1 VTSRRSL
8 AIGLALVALAVFAEW
23 AALQRAPLQEP
34 VGALDLRLAAADFA
48 AGLLLAACGLVACT
62 RRPGN
67 RTGALLTAASAAWF
81 LGTFAASGLSG
92 YADFGSL
99 FLTLHRGP
107 LFHAVLAYP
116 DGHLR
121 SRAERAVVGACY
133 ATAAVASVG
142 ADSGVTIAIALLVL
156 VAVARRFAQASARRR
171 LALRAALGATA
182 AVAAVL
188 VTGAVLD
195 LRGASEATD
204 RGVLAAYELAAG
216 GTALW
221 FVLDLLRGRWTQSTV
236 TGLVVDLGGAT
247 VGALRDRLAYAL
259 GDRTLVV
266 GYRVPGPAQYV
277 DDDGRPVV
285 LPRRGSG
292 RELTYVGGEQ
302 PVAVLVHDPGA
313 IDDPALLEQ
322 VAAATR
328 IAVSNVRLQS
338 EIQARLGELKRS
350 RRRIVE
356 AGDAQR
362 RRLERQLRDGAHA
375 RLEAVASIL
384 EHTPRRSASARFES
398 MLAGTLAELA
408 NARDELSE
416 FARGVHPSILSEGG
430 LDAAL
435 ADLAKRAA
443 VPVELSPCGE
453 RFETAVEAAAYFACA
468 EALTNI
474 GKYAGASQAAITA
487 TRQGN
492 RLEVFIADDGVGGAD
507 ADAGSGLR
515 GLRDRVEAL
524 GGTLSVESPVGAGTR
539 IVAGLPLAP
548 TTQSEMIA

>member
-1 VTSRRSL
+1 VTWRRSL
-8 AIGLALVALAVFAEW
+8 AVGVALAALGMFAEW

-34 VGALDLRLAAADFA
+34 VGALDLRLAAADLA
-48 AGLLLAACGLVACT
+48 TGLVLAACGLIAWT
-62 RRPGN
+62 HRPDN
-67 RTGALLTAASAAWF
+67 RTGLLLTATSAAWF
-81 LGTFAASGLSG
+81 LGTFAVSGLSG

-99 FLTLHRGP
+99 FVTLHRGP

-116 DGHLR
+116 DGRLR
-121 SRAERAVVGACY
+121 GRFDHMVAGACY

-142 ADSGVTIAIALLVL
+142 DDSSVTIAIALLVFA
-156 VAVARRFAQASARRR
+156 AVVRRFAQASARRR
-171 LALRAALGATA
+171 LALRAALGAA
-182 AVAAVL
+182 AALAAVL
-188 VTGAVLD
+188 VTGAVLG

-204 RGVLAAYELAAG
+204 RAILAAYELVVG

-247 VGALRDRLAYAL
+247 GAPLRDRLAHAL
-259 GDRTLVV
+259 GDRTVVV
-266 GYRVPGPAQYV
+266 GYRVPGRAGYV

-285 LPRRGSG
+285 LPAPGSG
-292 RELTYVGGEQ
+292 RDVTYVGGDE

-313 IDDPALLEQ
+313 IDDPALLDP

-328 IAVSNVRLQS
+328 IAVSNVQLQS
-338 EIQARLGELKRS
+338 EIQERLEELKRS

-362 RRLERQLRDGAHA
+362 RRLERQLRDGAQA

-384 EHTPRRSASARFES
+384 EHAPRHDANADFES
-398 MLAGTLAELA
+398 MLAETLAELA
-408 NARDELSE
+408 NARDELGE
-416 FARGVHPSILSEGG
+416 FARGVHPSVLSEGG

-435 ADLAKRAA
+435 ADLAERAT
-443 VPVELSPCGE
+443 VSVELSPCGE
-453 RFETAVEAAAYFACA
+453 RFESAVEAAAYFVCA

-474 GKYAGASQAAITA
+474 GKYAEASHAAITA
-487 TRQGN
+487 IR
-492 RLEVFIADDGVGGAD
+492 RDDRVEVAIADDGVGGAD
-507 ADAGSGLR
+507 VDAGSGLR

-524 GGTLSVESPVGAGTR
+524 GGTLSVDSPAGAGTR
-539 IVAGLPLAP
+539 IVASLPLR
-548 TTQSEMIA
+548 